1 MLILNSN
8 LLQHQLT
15 FVVQF
20 MVNLRQI
27 NACLGVDMN
36 YELHWATYYLLINL
50 QTLVL
55 VSTLQV
61 SPSPENASCKFQPRQ
76 NIFAAVPAHKQNQR
90 VVCLQRK
97 HSIYMD
103 IFKIQPINVNFN
115 QITSYILVEHLFT
128 NK

>member
-1 MLILNSN
+1 
-8 LLQHQLT
+8 
-15 FVVQF
+15 

-61 SPSPENASCKFQPRQ
+61 SP
-76 NIFAAVPAHKQNQR
+76 
-90 VVCLQRK
+90 
-97 HSIYMD
+97 
-103 IFKIQPINVNFN
+103 
-115 QITSYILVEHLFT
+115 
-128 NK
+128 

>member
-61 SPSPENASCKFQPRQ
+61 SP
-76 NIFAAVPAHKQNQR
+76 
-90 VVCLQRK
+90 
-97 HSIYMD
+97 
-103 IFKIQPINVNFN
+103 
-115 QITSYILVEHLFT
+115 
-128 NK
+128 